1 MPSRGF
7 GLGLGGSS
15 PEAIARFLN
24 RDRSNAV
31 KVGGLDFHDDV
42 KVKVVPDPSAKKAIV
57 EFTNNVKPEIKIDRQ
72 AVDANVKRITHSLS
86 GGAWIPVS
94 FLTELGK
101 AFTANQST
109 VTKQP
114 AFKEGTIRGRDVTGK
129 NYDTSRITSLVN
141 RIQNAYYLH
150 YVGLLESM
158 DGLVQNPGIAAVGND
173 AKGSRGT
180 TSFNKTVR
188 FVPQSKVGNLTKL
201 PETAINLQGEWPT
214 LSELTMEKKASLGN
228 KVFWNHTGEAATAFH
243 AAVASRLAYIRPHH
257 FMESGRTAPQLVG
270 GSSGA
275 TGAGQYV
282 AQATFKFKLG
292 IPSWNNKM
300 DTLITKPFATRRTN
314 VSTLTGTGVSDNG
327 KDKHRNWQSG
337 TKGKELR
344 GIDRLLVAEAYRPW
358 LRSLSA
364 QAGSALQ
371 RYVNGSS
378 TTANQNQGAKGI
390 YQKAQATFKKA
401 KEQDLAQRKT
411 DTANKRSHTSL
422 HDPSSRLF
430 KDRVR
435 AEEKARKSALTPAQR
450 RQEEAAKLNDKIR
463 KAAELRVKKDIA
475 AAERRSTAG
484 RTATKTA
491 TTGAG
496 TSARAPKKSTAQQ
509 LKARENKKRRN
520 SIEDQQRLV
529 GGVAP
534 AKVPTAKK
542 VATPSRAKTNPN
554 SPVRAKNK
562 PAPITY
568 THPLTGKPV
577 TKKALDKHNN
587 DLFKEAETS
596 FNVRAAGMVR
606 AGNVKGLTALL
617 ATNDGI
623 SDAGKAGFIEMA
635 RANKKK

>member
-1 MPSRGF
+1 MAESYEDRIAKREAETRQAAATSTF
-7 GLGLGGSS
+7 FKKSS
-15 PEAIARFLN
+15 TVQT
-24 RDRSNAV
+24 S
-31 KVGGLDFHDDV
+31 
-42 KVKVVPDPSAKKAIV
+42 VKVVPDTSAKRAIV
-57 EFTNNVKPEIKIDRQ
+57 AFNSAVKPEIKIDRQ
-72 AVDANVKRITHSLS
+72 AVDASVKLITHSLS

-101 AFTANQST
+101 AFTANQSAI
-109 VTKQP
+109 TKQP
-114 AFKEGTIRGRDVTGK
+114 TFKEGTVLGRDALGRFSSA
-129 NYDTSRITSLVN
+129 TSQITSLVT
-141 RIQNAYYLH
+141 RIQNAYYMH

-180 TSFNKTVR
+180 TSFNKAVR

-314 VSTLTGTGVSDNG
+314 VSTLKGTGVSDNG
-327 KDKHRNWQSG
+327 EDKHRNWQTG

-390 YQKAQATFKKA
+390 YQKAQAALKKA

-411 DTANKRSHTSL
+411 DTTNKRLHTSL

-435 AEEKARKSALTPAQR
+435 AEEKARKAALTPAQR
-450 RQEEAAKLNDKIR
+450 RKEEAAKLNAKIR
-463 KAAELRVKKDIA
+463 AAAERKIKANIA

-484 RTATKTA
+484 RAATKTA

-496 TSARAPKKSTAQQ
+496 TSARAPKKATAQQ
-509 LKARENKKRRN
+509 LKARENKRRKD

-534 AKVPTAKK
+534 KVAPVKASTAKK
-542 VATPSRAKTNPN
+542 VVTPSRAKANPN
-554 SPVRAKNK
+554 GPKKSST
-562 PAPITY
+562 TY
-568 THPLTGKPV
+568 THPLTSKPV

-587 DLFKEAETS
+587 ALFKDAETS
-596 FNVRAAGMVR
+596 FNSRATAMVK

-617 ATNDGI
+617 KTHDGI
-623 SDAGKAGFIEMA
+623 ADADKANFIKMA
-635 RANKKK
+635 EANKKK